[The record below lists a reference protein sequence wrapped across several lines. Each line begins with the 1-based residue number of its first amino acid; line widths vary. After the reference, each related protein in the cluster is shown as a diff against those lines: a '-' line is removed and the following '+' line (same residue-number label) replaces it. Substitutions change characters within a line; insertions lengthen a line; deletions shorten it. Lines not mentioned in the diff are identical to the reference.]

1 MRRIGGNAA
10 AGTYQACCLY
20 QDEVRD
26 RNKQQ
31 KANHMKLIKNILVL
45 ASAGL
50 LMVGCASENH
60 NSGAMGN
67 DAETGAGYNQ
77 STQPQPMNGPDGS
90 VSPSNPLGLGSGTRL
105 TPAN

>member
-1 MRRIGGNAA
+1 MKSEKETN
-10 AGTYQACCLY
+10 
-20 QDEVRD
+20 
-26 RNKQQ
+26 NK

-50 LMVGCASENH
+50 LMVGCATENH

-67 DAETGAGYNQ
+67 DAETGSGYNQ
-77 STQPQPMNGPDGS
+77 SAPPQSNNGADGS
-90 VSPSNPLGLGSGTRL
+90 VSHSNPLGLNSGTGL